1 MEIFKI
7 VLKNYGKSALCL
19 SGGACFAYTHFGIAK
34 ALLDQNLLPQIISGT
49 SGGGLIA
56 ALLCTR
62 TNEELKKLLVPQLA
76 RKITACEDPWYIW
89 IPRFL
94 KLEQDLMLLIGLENQ
109 IFHSWFNYF

>member
-1 MEIFKI
+1 MINQDNDNDNDDNEKIDIEKWKFFKI

-62 TNEELKKLLVPQLA
+62 TNEELK
-76 RKITACEDPWYIW
+76 
-89 IPRFL
+89 
-94 KLEQDLMLLIGLENQ
+94 
-109 IFHSWFNYF
+109 NY

>member
-1 MEIFKI
+1 MTMTMMIMRKLILKKWKFFKI

-76 RKITACEDPWYIW
+76 RKSLHVKILGIYGSRDFKNWSKI
-89 IPRFL
+89 
-94 KLEQDLMLLIGLENQ
+94 
-109 IFHSWFNYF
+109 